1 MLHRKRHRRRSKQRK
16 TDDGYGSGGGL
27 SLFKN
32 LRM

>member
-1 MLHRKRHRRRSKQRK
+1 MLHRKRSKQRK
-16 TDDGYGSGGGL
+16 TDDGYGNGGGL